1 MNEVILRLVK
11 LLEKSLE
18 TDARKFNELKS
29 QLDSQQLKFQAELAA
44 INQELKLSDETSM
57 AIESLFDRLG
67 NSTESINMSANLLA
81 E

>member
-29 QLDSQQLKFQAELAA
+29 QLDSQQLKLQAELAT

-67 NSTESINMSANLLA
+67 NSTEAINMSANLLA